1 MMADAT
7 NETPKKRPRK
17 PNVRGKGWRV
27 AFLENL
33 RITGI
38 VRFSCR
44 ASGVGVKTAYEH
56 RNNDEAFAEAWD
68 DAIAEASEAFV
79 LRARERALSATDC
92 SDTMLIFML
101 KSLLPETFG
110 DRSRVEHSGVIQTG
124 ANVTD
129 EQVAAG
135 INRIFA
141 RVGAG
146 PVAAGGGEQ
155 AAAD

>member
-1 MMADAT
+1 MADAT
-7 NETPKKRPRK
+7 NETPKKKPRK

-79 LRARERALSATDC
+79 LRARERALSATEC

-110 DRSRVEHSGVIQTG
+110 DRSRVELSADVRATVRMT
-124 ANVTD
+124 NEELV
-129 EQVAAG
+129 AG
-135 INRIFA
+135 IARTFA
-141 RVGAG
+141 AVGEGDHRAG
-146 PVAAGGGEQ
+146 STQE
-155 AAAD
+155 AAAAH